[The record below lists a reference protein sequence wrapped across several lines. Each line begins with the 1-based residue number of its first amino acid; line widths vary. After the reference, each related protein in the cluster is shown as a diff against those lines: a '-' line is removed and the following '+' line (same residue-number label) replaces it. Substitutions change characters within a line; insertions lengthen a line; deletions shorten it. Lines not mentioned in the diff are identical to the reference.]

1 MRQTIAQHAL
11 TELFEEGA
19 PYAAFYLNTEFNDPT
34 SMRDYLEI
42 EKDELTHAINHGIW
56 DEKTLAEK
64 EKFYKELISGLYRN
78 HDYSADDDVILG
90 LKLLWKC
97 AKGELLKKTS
107 AIKLLQVQNEV
118 FETLQNDEVFDIELC
133 DEEIDLE

>member
-1 MRQTIAQHAL
+1 MRQIIAQHAL
-11 TELFEEGA
+11 TELFEEGI
-19 PYAAFYLNTEFNDPT
+19 PYAAYYLNTEYYDPT

-42 EKDELTHAINHGIW
+42 EKDELIHAINHGIW

-64 EKFYKELISGLYRN
+64 ERFYKQLISGLYRN

-107 AIKLLQVQNEV
+107 AIKILQVQNEV
-118 FETLQNDEVFDIELC
+118 FKTLQADEVFDIELG